1 MECNQEV
8 IVDPDRRAP
17 RRGEGGFELFGTGA
31 FWNGAGMDA
40 KRADKAGS
48 IPPSILA
55 DLYVTTQQ
63 YAEARWMRAC
73 VL

>member
-1 MECNQEV
+1 MMVEGGE
-8 IVDPDRRAP
+8 RKGRE
-17 RRGEGGFELFGTGA
+17 EGGFGVFGTGA

-40 KRADKAGS
+40 KRADKADF

-55 DLYVTTQQ
+55 VLSVTTQQ
-63 YAEARWMRAC
+63 SAEAHWMRAA

>member
-1 MECNQEV
+1 MMVEGGE
-8 IVDPDRRAP
+8 RKGRE
-17 RRGEGGFELFGTGA
+17 EGGFGVFGTGA

-48 IPPSILA
+48 IPPSVLA

-63 YAEARWMRAC
+63 ASEARWMRAG